1 MIIKS
6 LLILMFLEAKKWH
19 KKENIM
25 SISTVSDLIEF
36 GLWPRQKKVIGEL
49 DLLKIGYQMFYEGK
63 NADMYFLP
71 GSSSVLMVRTDR
83 TSVNDILL
91 SDTIEGKGEIQNKIS
106 NFGYDFAEQM
116 GIKTARLE
124 MPVNIPSDIA
134 VRSQHIQLAKA
145 LSINVPGIGETGLE
159 LIFRNYLTGS
169 LYKLYKEGKDPYG
182 LNLPEGLEEWHK
194 FDVPIFTPTT
204 KGTSDEPLDYNFVLE
219 AYPEEVNQLMNLFI
233 SFTDYADQKG
243 IVLVDTKFEMFGDFL
258 GDEILTPESSR
269 FIKKSNFEDGFN
281 ISMDKQILRDCAKEE
296 GWIEK
301 GTKGQ
306 LLYVNIPE
314 NVKNT
319 VISGYYKIYNMLL
332 E

>member
-1 MIIKS
+1 
-6 LLILMFLEAKKWH
+6 
-19 KKENIM
+19 M
-25 SISTVSDLIEF
+25 SKITTVNDLIEE
-36 GLWPRQKKVIGEL
+36 GLWPKQKKVIGEL

-91 SDTIEGKGEIQNKIS
+91 SDTIEGKAEIQNKIS
-106 NFGYDFAEQM
+106 NFGYNFAEQM
-116 GIKTARLE
+116 GIQTARLE
-124 MPVNIPSDIA
+124 MPANIPADIA
-134 VRSQHIQLAKA
+134 TRAQHIQLAKP

-169 LYKLYKEGKDPYG
+169 LYKLYKQGKDPYG

-204 KGTSDEPLDYNFVLE
+204 KGTSDEPLEYQFVLDT
-219 AYPEEVNQLMNLFI
+219 YPEEVTQLMNLFKK
-233 SFTDYADQKG
+233 FTDFAEQKG
-243 IVLVDTKFEMFGDFL
+243 IVLVDTKFEMFGDML

-269 FIKKSNFEDGFN
+269 FIKKSDFDKGNY

-314 NVKNT
+314 HIKKSVL
-319 VISGYYKIYNMLL
+319 SAYKDIYNMLA